1 LGVLVVY
8 VVLVVIVSSFI
19 PSVGGSRSLCGT
31 SGYCI

>member
-1 LGVLVVY
+1 MVP
-8 VVLVVIVSSFI
+8 VVIVSSFI